1 MERIGRVGIQ
11 NAQPSAVVVAEWS
24 IGLLGRGSRAA
35 DGFRAGANGNIM
47 ALHTAEWLK
56 PRKCPSQNRFEIVG
70 FRSCGHVFFSEKAL
84 EISRWQLC

>member
-24 IGLLGRGSRAA
+24 IGLLGRVPLMVSG
-35 DGFRAGANGNIM
+35 AGANGNIM

-56 PRKCPSQNRFEIVG
+56 PRKCPS
-70 FRSCGHVFFSEKAL
+70 S
-84 EISRWQLC
+84 

>member
-24 IGLLGRGSRAA
+24 IGLLGRVPLMVSG
-35 DGFRAGANGNIM
+35 AGANGNIM

-84 EISRWQLC
+84 EISSWQLC

>member
-24 IGLLGRGSRAA
+24 IGLLGRVPLMVSG
-35 DGFRAGANGNIM
+35 AGANGNIM